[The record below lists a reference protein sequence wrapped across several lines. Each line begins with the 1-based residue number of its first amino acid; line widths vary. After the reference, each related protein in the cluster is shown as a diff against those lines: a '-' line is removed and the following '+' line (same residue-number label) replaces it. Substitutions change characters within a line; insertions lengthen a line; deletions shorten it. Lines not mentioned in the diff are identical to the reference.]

1 MQMKSVHKI
10 IATAFIATAL
20 AAVAPVWAGKK
31 SKVDIEIREWN
42 VTSSEEKVPAGDI
55 EVTIRNKGK
64 EVHEMVLM
72 QLNTTDPVLHL
83 PVDKNG
89 AIDEKTMTFAKIVD
103 ETEGMEPGKHVK
115 KALNLKPGRYAFV
128 CNMVETEKDG
138 SVEAHYSK
146 GMAAQLLVE

>member
-1 MQMKSVHKI
+1 MKHVRTI

-31 SKVDIEIREWN
+31 SKVDVEIREWN
-42 VTSSEEKVPAGDI
+42 VTSSEEKIPAGDV

-72 QLNTTDPVLHL
+72 MLNTNDPVLHL

-103 ETEGMEPGKHVK
+103 ENEGIESGKHVK
-115 KALNLKPGRYAFV
+115 KSITLKPGRYAFI

-138 SVEAHYSK
+138 TIEAHYSK

>member
-1 MQMKSVHKI
+1 MQMKVHTI

-20 AAVAPVWAGKK
+20 AAVAPAWAGKK
-31 SKVDIEIREWN
+31 SKVDVEIREWN

-64 EVHEMVLM
+64 EVHELVLM
-72 QLNTTDPVLHL
+72 QLNTNDPVLRL

-138 SVEAHYSK
+138 SIEAHYSK
-146 GMAAQLLVE
+146 GMAAQLVVE

>member
-1 MQMKSVHKI
+1 MKHVRTI
-10 IATAFIATAL
+10 IATALIATAVASAGTAL
-20 AAVAPVWAGKK
+20 AAKK
-31 SKVDIEIREWN
+31 SKLDVEIREWN
-42 VTSSEEKVPAGDI
+42 VTASEEKVPAGDV

-72 QLNTTDPVLHL
+72 QLNTTDPVLRL

-103 ETEGMEPGKHVK
+103 ETEGMDPGKHIK
-115 KALNLKPGRYAFV
+115 KTLNLKPGRYAFV

-146 GMAAQLLVE
+146 GMATQLLVE

>member
-1 MQMKSVHKI
+1 MKHLRTI
-10 IATAFIATAL
+10 IATAFIATAVAS
-20 AAVAPVWAGKK
+20 AAPAWAAKK
-31 SKVDIEIREWN
+31 SKLDVEIREWN
-42 VTSSEEKVPAGDI
+42 VTSSVEKIPAGDI

-72 QLNTTDPVLHL
+72 MLNTNDPVLHL

-115 KALNLKPGRYAFV
+115 KTVNLKPGRYAFV

-138 SVEAHYSK
+138 SIESHYSK
-146 GMAAQLLVE
+146 GMATQLIVE

>member
-1 MQMKSVHKI
+1 MKHVRTI
-10 IATAFIATAL
+10 IATALIATAVASAGTAL
-20 AAVAPVWAGKK
+20 AAQK
-31 SKVDIEIREWN
+31 SKLDVEIREWN
-42 VTSSEEKVPAGDI
+42 VTASEEKVPAGDV

-72 QLNTTDPVLHL
+72 QLNTTDPVLRL

-103 ETEGMEPGKHVK
+103 ETEGMDPGKHIK
-115 KALNLKPGRYAFV
+115 KTLNLKPGRYAFV

-146 GMAAQLLVE
+146 GMATQLLVE